1 MKLEK
6 ERYELQE
13 YLRRNNVAILG
24 LPDIFTGDLL
34 TEKTVELYN
43 YVGVIEL
50 VMDFFKKKVTISY
63 PKELL

>member
-13 YLRRNNVAILG
+13 YSRRNNVEILG

-34 TEKTVELYN
+34 TEKAVELCN

-50 VMDFFKKKVTISY
+50 VIDFFKKKVTISY
-63 PKELL
+63 PKKLL

>member
-13 YLRRNNVAILG
+13 YSRRNNVEILG

-34 TEKTVELYN
+34 TEKAVELCN
-43 YVGVIEL
+43 YVI
-50 VMDFFKKKVTISY
+50 DFFKKKVTISY
-63 PKELL
+63 PKKLVRFVNR